1 MIFHVRY
8 YQLLFILIVIVLSC
22 NNIVVKSLARKSLGQ
37 YAGLPKNKETDRM
50 NVTELMYQL
59 NITYTNTYSFLLW
72 DTNGNNYLD
81 LVLLLDYL
89 ALNRAQDGNS
99 GLKLS
104 VTLTLL
110 IFDTFPVSFLPRSK
124 SIKCSESSFLS
135 FNKSLS

>member
-1 MIFHVRY
+1 M
-8 YQLLFILIVIVLSC
+8 IVIVLSC
-22 NNIVVKSLARKSLGQ
+22 NIMVKSLARKSLGQ

-89 ALNRAQDGNS
+89 AFSLVQNGW
-99 GLKLS
+99 
-104 VTLTLL
+104 
-110 IFDTFPVSFLPRSK
+110 
-124 SIKCSESSFLS
+124 SIKKLVRQIVSSRAYQLS
-135 FNKSLS
+135 ARVTQQELAFDAENQFYGRRTVKRLRAEDIRD